1 MNDQEEIKS
10 ENLFSKWRK
19 ILYKKTKKKL
29 TINIIFKLLQINLK
43 TFL

>member
-1 MNDQEEIKS
+1 MIK
-10 ENLFSKWRK
+10 
-19 ILYKKTKKKL
+19 KKLNQKTYSANGVKYYTKRPKKKL